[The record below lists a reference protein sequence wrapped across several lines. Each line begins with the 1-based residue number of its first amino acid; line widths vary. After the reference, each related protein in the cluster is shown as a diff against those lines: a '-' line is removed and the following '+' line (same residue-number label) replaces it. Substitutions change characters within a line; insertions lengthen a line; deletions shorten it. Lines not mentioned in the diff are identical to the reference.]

1 MKIKPIRTEKDYEA
15 ALARIEEIF
24 DAEPDTPA
32 GDELEILASLVET
45 YERKNYPIGLPDP
58 IEAIKVR
65 MEDLGLD
72 RKDLESSIGSK
83 GRISEILNR
92 KRPLTL
98 PMIQRL
104 SEKLGLPTELP
115 WRSRILSPTHR
126 AKKAVTD
133 AGKRAPE
140 SGAWEYFTAEN
151 GGGAE

>member
-45 YERKNYPIGLPDP
+45 YERKNYPIELPDP

-72 RKDLESSIGSK
+72 RKDLESAIGSK

-104 SEKLGLPTELP
+104 SEKLGLPTEVLAQP
-115 WRSRILSPTHR
+115 YTLGETPGKQSRGGHR
-126 AKKAVTD
+126 EACA
-133 AGKRAPE
+133 
-140 SGAWEYFTAEN
+140 
-151 GGGAE
+151 